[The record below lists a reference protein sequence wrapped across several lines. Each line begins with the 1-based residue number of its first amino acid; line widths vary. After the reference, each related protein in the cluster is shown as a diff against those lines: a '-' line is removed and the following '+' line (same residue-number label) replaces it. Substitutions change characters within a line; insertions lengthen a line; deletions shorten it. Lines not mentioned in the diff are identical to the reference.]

1 MKYLRNLLIASTI
14 FAAPTAY
21 AQQTLY
27 VAGPGG
33 SQQKLYQSQIFPA
46 FEAKHNVKITY
57 VPGISSE
64 IVAKL
69 QAQAGKQEINVAIVD
84 DGPLYQAIQF
94 GYCDKLT
101 NPEAYKDI
109 YPFAQFGGNG
119 IGIGLVATGLA
130 YNTANYKKKGWAAPT
145 SWNDLT
151 EKKLDKRV
159 TASSLSGTYGLHT
172 LVMFARI
179 NGGSETN
186 VDPGFEAIRKGLA
199 PNVLS
204 WSSSPAKLA
213 EMFQNNDVDIAVWGT
228 SRTIAMKNTG
238 FPIDFVYPKEGTPA
252 LVLGACPVVQNSQP
266 EASQA
271 LLQYLVTPEVQQ
283 KLAIDGLGP
292 TNRQTKLDATTAEQV
307 PYGEERIGKM
317 ITINWNEINPKRSEW
332 TNRWNR
338 TIER

>member
-1 MKYLRNLLIASTI
+1 MINVRYLLLAGTVAFASP
-14 FAAPTAY
+14 AL
-21 AQQTLY
+21 AQQTMY

-33 SQQKLYQSQIFPA
+33 STQKLLQSQIFPA

-57 VPGISSE
+57 VAGISSE

-94 GYCDKLT
+94 GYCGKLT
-101 NPEAYKDI
+101 DAPIYNDI
-109 YPFAQFGGNG
+109 YPFAQFGGSG
-119 IGIGLVATGLA
+119 IGLGLVATGIA
-130 YNTANYKKKGWAAPT
+130 YNTASYKKKGWPAPT

-151 EKKLDKRV
+151 DKKLEGRV
-159 TASSLSGTYGLHT
+159 TASSLSGTYGVHT
-172 LVMFARI
+172 LAMFSRI

-238 FPIDFVYPKEGTPA
+238 FPIEFVYPKEGTPA
-252 LVLGACPVVQNSQP
+252 LVLGACPVAQNSQP
-266 EASQA
+266 AASQA
-271 LLQYLVTPEVQQ
+271 LLQYLVTPEVQE
-283 KLAIDGLGP
+283 KLATEGLGP
-292 TNRQTKLDATTAEQV
+292 TNRQTKLDAKLAEQV
-307 PYGEERIGKM
+307 PYGEDRIGKM